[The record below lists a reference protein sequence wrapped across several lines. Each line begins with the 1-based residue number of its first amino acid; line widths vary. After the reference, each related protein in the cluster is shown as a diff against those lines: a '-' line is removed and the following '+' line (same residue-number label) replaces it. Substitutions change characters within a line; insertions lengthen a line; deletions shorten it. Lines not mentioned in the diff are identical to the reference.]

1 MLAQSS
7 TWFTSFLSTFTESTA
22 HSVSLF
28 DALVMGGV
36 ATAGIML
43 CIVTK
48 EVLLKG
54 LHAALCIITF
64 LLLLLNIPMAMFM
77 LAIVFAIYHAYSF
90 SFSASW
96 LSKLVAGSICIYAI
110 FLSGYLLSQWPI
122 SFAALGLFPIYFGL
136 LYATRLDTQVK
147 SQADL
152 PKNKLFGNELGV
164 PYRACLRQA
173 YEEQRRL
180 DPGPAI
186 LVVVFLE
193 GIEQVNTHLGR
204 EFGDTLLA
212 ESANRIQQQLNN
224 RDIFP
229 IPNGNSVSRLAHL
242 GGLHF
247 AFVCR
252 LGRFEYLHE
261 QLIDDILLCIAKPFH
276 VGSCT
281 LEISARASYV
291 NCDEEL
297 GQFDSLISCGYLAL
311 DKLPKQSICAYQQQ
325 MQISQVEQQV
335 RLRELANI
343 KISEEL
349 EIFFQPAFSQQGG
362 KIAYLELLLRWPHPK
377 LGLLNAESFIEDIR
391 LAGLA
396 LPVARFVIERAA
408 ELAMALKMEGLQVP
422 LNINIFGQEMLQ
434 QDFLS
439 FMDHILLEH
448 YLQAGEILLE
458 FPAQVFLNIDQQTLS
473 RIEQLRQLGVHIG
486 IDRFGQ
492 TPIQLNQLS
501 ELQVDFI
508 KLSAELTAQPQPEGA
523 LAIFKNL
530 VAMQQQRGVTVI
542 CEGIESKAQLEFAK
556 LLKCDAVQGHYLAQP
571 MSSKGVMGWLH
582 KWQSKDND

>member
-1 MLAQSS
+1 
-7 TWFTSFLSTFTESTA
+7 
-22 HSVSLF
+22 
-28 DALVMGGV
+28 
-36 ATAGIML
+36 
-43 CIVTK
+43 
-48 EVLLKG
+48 
-54 LHAALCIITF
+54 
-64 LLLLLNIPMAMFM
+64 
-77 LAIVFAIYHAYSF
+77 
-90 SFSASW
+90 
-96 LSKLVAGSICIYAI
+96 
-110 FLSGYLLSQWPI
+110 
-122 SFAALGLFPIYFGL
+122 
-136 LYATRLDTQVK
+136 
-147 SQADL
+147 
-152 PKNKLFGNELGV
+152 
-164 PYRACLRQA
+164 
-173 YEEQRRL
+173 
-180 DPGPAI
+180 
-186 LVVVFLE
+186 
-193 GIEQVNTHLGR
+193 
-204 EFGDTLLA
+204 
-212 ESANRIQQQLNN
+212 
-224 RDIFP
+224 
-229 IPNGNSVSRLAHL
+229 
-242 GGLHF
+242 
-247 AFVCR
+247 
-252 LGRFEYLHE
+252 
-261 QLIDDILLCIAKPFH
+261 
-276 VGSCT
+276 
-281 LEISARASYV
+281 
-291 NCDEEL
+291 
-297 GQFDSLISCGYLAL
+297 
-311 DKLPKQSICAYQQQ
+311 